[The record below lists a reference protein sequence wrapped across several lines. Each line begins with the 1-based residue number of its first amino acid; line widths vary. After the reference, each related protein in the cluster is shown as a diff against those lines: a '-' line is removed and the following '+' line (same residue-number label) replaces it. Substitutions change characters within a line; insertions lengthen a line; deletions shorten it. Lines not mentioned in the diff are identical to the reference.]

1 MQPAGYSGTPL
12 VKKLGFKAR
21 FRVKV
26 LDGPPGLIG
35 ALEPL
40 PEAVNFLEDGP
51 EGSFD
56 MVLLFAT
63 EFEDFRHKLAETK
76 PLIKQNGM
84 IWVAWPKKAS
94 KVPTELTFEV
104 VQPYVLSQG
113 LVDIKVCAIDDV
125 WTGLKFVIPVKDRR

>member
-12 VKKLGFKAR
+12 VKKLGFKAG
-21 FRVKV
+21 FRVMV
-26 LDGPPGLIG
+26 MDGPAGLFE

-40 PEAVNFLEDGP
+40 PDEVRFVQETAAGGL
-51 EGSFD
+51 D

-63 EFEDFRHKLAETK
+63 EFGDFRMKLAAAQ

-94 KVPTELTFEV
+94 KVPTDITFEV
-104 VQPYVLSQG
+104 AQPYVLSQG
-113 LVDIKVCAIDDV
+113 LVDIKVCAIDEV